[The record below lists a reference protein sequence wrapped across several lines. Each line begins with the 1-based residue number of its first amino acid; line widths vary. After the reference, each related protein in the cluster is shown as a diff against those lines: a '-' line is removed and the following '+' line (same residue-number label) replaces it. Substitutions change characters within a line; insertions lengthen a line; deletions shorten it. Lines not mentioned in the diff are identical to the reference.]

1 MDQDQYFESAIK
13 WAKKQGFQNIKAN
26 YQDYDTP
33 GQFNQQGDDNAFIPD
48 ITGVGLG
55 GKNYVEIAMKTEN
68 LSRTVSKWKLLSTM
82 ASIKGGKFYLLAP
95 RGHKAFTVNI
105 VEKHNLEA
113 RVVSI

>member
-1 MDQDQYFESAIK
+1 MEQDQLFETAIK

-26 YQDYDTP
+26 YMDYETP
-33 GQFNQQGDDNAFIPD
+33 AQFNRKGQEAAFIPD
-48 ITGVGLG
+48 ITGTGLG
-55 GKNYVEIAMKTEN
+55 GKNYVEIAMKSEDIPN
-68 LSRTVSKWKLLSTM
+68 MVSKWKLLSTM

-113 RVVSI
+113 KVVSI